1 MLQVDAEDALI
12 NRFADL
18 IQELPA
24 GLCEEPSEAWHE
36 RILSRQLAEAA
47 VLAKPF
53 EGLDEFDWLAT
64 SPVTPMAP
72 TSAGTAITAVSSDM
86 DAVVERLQERADWLL
101 ARIEDLEAERARLD
115 GRIVDAYGAFRAV
128 VAEQVAHLEV
138 EFSPGLVS
146 RRRRETPAERAVN
159 VDVTTVDEIA
169 TATAV
174 PAGEAALRL
183 RLAEDAIRYAPLRD
197 RLAVGSVSLLHA
209 GLIADEVAALA
220 NAAGWDDADHD
231 EMLAVVAERVLAP
244 LPNGHRPT
252 HPHIRQRLTRVL
264 KSLQDPAAAKARREK
279 AAARRRLTAELIE
292 DGMGILALHLP
303 AEQVV
308 AVADRIELL
317 ARAMRQAGDDRTLDQ
332 LRADLAAE
340 ALLRHGYGPCPIHV
354 APVAEEPGS
363 EAPSRAQPKE
373 QGECGCAPLAPPAS
387 VWIVVPFEVAAGL
400 SEGPSE
406 LPGHGWVSAEHARHI
421 ITAPGSVWRWLAVD
435 HVTGRALELGTDRYR
450 PTPAMIE
457 QVRALDGHCRGP
469 GCTVDARRCDIDH
482 HTAWPEGRTVV
493 GNLGPLDRRRHHQP
507 KTAGLTACDPVGEP
521 SQRGLRW
528 RTLTGRD
535 YITYPKSWTEAL
547 RDPGPPAPHAP
558 SASERQEPPPF

>member
-1 MLQVDAEDALI
+1 MFVVGLREISLHRIERLIEWGIEATETTREEGPHVAGAEDALI

-64 SPVTPMAP
+64 SRVTPMAP

-174 PAGEAALRL
+174 PAGEAARRL

-220 NAAGWDDADHD
+220 NAEGWDEAEHD

-279 AAARRRLTAELIE
+279 AAARRRLTAELTE

-303 AEQVV
+303 AERLPVP
-308 AVADRIELL
+308 RCCS
-317 ARAMRQAGDDRTLDQ
+317 R
-332 LRADLAAE
+332 AAE
-340 ALLRHGYGPCPIHV
+340 STPRPQRLGWQYCRCDRSG
-354 APVAEEPGS
+354 
-363 EAPSRAQPKE
+363 QPMA
-373 QGECGCAPLAPPAS
+373 C
-387 VWIVVPFEVAAGL
+387 
-400 SEGPSE
+400 
-406 LPGHGWVSAEHARHI
+406 
-421 ITAPGSVWRWLAVD
+421 
-435 HVTGRALELGTDRYR
+435 RALCSRSKRIGFPGATRSRCRAHSPWICLHPRYR
-450 PTPAMIE
+450 
-457 QVRALDGHCRGP
+457 
-469 GCTVDARRCDIDH
+469 
-482 HTAWPEGRTVV
+482 
-493 GNLGPLDRRRHHQP
+493 
-507 KTAGLTACDPVGEP
+507 
-521 SQRGLRW
+521 S
-528 RTLTGRD
+528 
-535 YITYPKSWTEAL
+535 
-547 RDPGPPAPHAP
+547 
-558 SASERQEPPPF
+558 